1 MKLHELKSP
10 QGVKERKRVGRG
22 EASGHG
28 GTSGRGHKGQKAR
41 SGGNIRPGFEGG
53 QNPLHL
59 RMPKI
64 GGFKNPFK
72 KEYSIVNVERL
83 EAFKNNSI
91 VDPEVLAKTG
101 VVKKN
106 SLVKILGKGEISKT
120 LTVKAHKFSQLAV
133 EKIGKAKGKVEFV
146 SD

>member
-72 KEYSIVNVERL
+72 KEYLIVNVERL

>member
-91 VDPEVLAKTG
+91 VDPEVLAKIG

-133 EKIGKAKGKVEFV
+133 EKIEKAKGKVEFV

>member
-83 EAFKNNSI
+83 EAFENNSI
-91 VDPEVLAKTG
+91 VDPEVLAKAG

-133 EKIGKAKGKVEFV
+133 EKIEKAKGKVEFV